1 MSNKLEVSIIRGSNP
16 TLDVTL
22 SEPLA
27 LTEIIDSV
35 FSNKIIRI
43 KTQNERG
50 NDSYLEIKI
59 TTVDVDKSEKTNQS
73 WFISG
78 HTVAVSAGEGLV
90 YIKWNFVGY
99 ISNNKEGFLVV
110 FCYKNKQKGGE

>member
-1 MSNKLEVSIIRGSNP
+1 MSNKFEVSIIREGSP
-16 TLDVTL
+16 ALDVTL
-22 SEPLA
+22 SEPLP

-43 KTQNERG
+43 KTQDERG

-59 TTVDVDKSEKTNQS
+59 TSVDKSEKTDQS

-110 FCYKNKQKGGE
+110 FCYKNK